1 MKTKF
6 LIGLCVGLALVSSFT
21 TPASA
26 KEVKKIITR
35 TFPISTQSIV
45 EINNTFGNIVI
56 AEGERSLVDFKIEI
70 TGTGLDQATA
80 QRMVDR
86 ASVDF
91 EQNGNRITAR
101 TTIANTNENCSNCKV
116 TINYL
121 VLVPSSSVHLDLTNK
136 FGNIDIKTTPK
147 LNFTTNLQ
155 FGNLTA
161 GNLQGS
167 NNNIT
172 VKFGNCTLGE
182 APALTATCGYG
193 KVNINQIGT
202 ADLNISFGSLTATS
216 IDNLTLQT
224 KYSGITVTNL
234 NNLKGSSSFS
244 KLKIANLAKQ
254 CDLNSAQY
262 GSINIDKCSPKLEQ
276 IRIGASF
283 CNVTIGMLSQ
293 ISAQATL
300 YNRFGN
306 INLSGLQTSPNAVNN
321 DRDKFTKSFNGTIG
335 SKSSHFAT
343 INISNSY
350 ANITLEP

>member
-45 EINNTFGNIVI
+45 E
-56 AEGERSLVDFKIEI
+56 GERSVVDFKIEI

-147 LNFTTNLQ
+147 LNF
-155 FGNLTA
+155 A
-161 GNLQGS
+161 
-167 NNNIT
+167 IW
-172 VKFGNCTLGE
+172 
-182 APALTATCGYG
+182 
-193 KVNINQIGT
+193 
-202 ADLNISFGSLTATS
+202 
-216 IDNLTLQT
+216 
-224 KYSGITVTNL
+224 
-234 NNLKGSSSFS
+234 
-244 KLKIANLAKQ
+244 
-254 CDLNSAQY
+254 
-262 GSINIDKCSPKLEQ
+262 
-276 IRIGASF
+276 
-283 CNVTIGMLSQ
+283 
-293 ISAQATL
+293 
-300 YNRFGN
+300 
-306 INLSGLQTSPNAVNN
+306 
-321 DRDKFTKSFNGTIG
+321 
-335 SKSSHFAT
+335 
-343 INISNSY
+343 
-350 ANITLEP
+350 